1 MTGAETTA
9 RRGAGTGVGGSSNSS
24 SKHLCFFK
32 RFIMELSPSQSS
44 ALSAILDRKSGFLTG
59 SSGTGKSA
67 VLGIAVSQLR
77 AKSLKVVVTA
87 TTGNAA
93 VLIGGSTIHSVLKL
107 FPNEAKGLEEWRS
120 LACAR
125 VRSTP
130 YYKKSLR
137 EIDVLVIDEAS
148 MLDSDALDVID
159 AQLRT
164 ARTPEPWGGVQLILC
179 GDLCQLPPIAHG
191 PTHFLFDSK
200 CFWEGIQEMWDLKE
214 IFRQRDPLFCS
225 ILQRMRFGLTTPD
238 DIAVLKTR
246 ERSATVTLES
256 PTRLFSK
263 NNGVD
268 GVNTYHLNELATPLV
283 TMECV
288 QGVTVKVKNPSS
300 KQMDL
305 LQSQGTKILSDL
317 HLPSTIS
324 LKIGAVVMLAS
335 NLDVANGYSNGARG
349 VVIGFKCGDDK
360 FDAQGMKAPIDKDQ
374 RFRYPA
380 WSLPIVEF
388 SNGKKMLLPYV
399 RWDRTIPG
407 LGEAFVWHMPL
418 RLAWATSIHRSQG
431 QSLHNVDISLDDV
444 FECGQAYV
452 AISRATSLNG
462 LVFSAFDPSSIR
474 AHPRITEFYTKSFM
488 LQRATAL
495 GITEG

>member
-1 MTGAETTA
+1 
-9 RRGAGTGVGGSSNSS
+9 
-24 SKHLCFFK
+24 
-32 RFIMELSPSQSS
+32 MELSPSQSY
-44 ALSAILDRKSGFLTG
+44 ALSSILERKSGFLTG

-67 VLGIAVSQLR
+67 VLGIAVSHLR

-107 FPNEAKGLEEWRS
+107 FPNEAKNPDEWCA

-130 YYKKSLR
+130 FYKKALR

-148 MLDSDALDVID
+148 MLEPDALDVIN

-179 GDLCQLPPIAHG
+179 GDLCQLPPISRG
-191 PTHFLFDSK
+191 LPRFLFDSK
-200 CFWEGIQEMWDLKE
+200 CFWEGMQEMWDLKE

-225 ILQRMRFGLTTPD
+225 ILQRMRFGLNTPE
-238 DIAVLKTR
+238 DIITLKSR

-268 GVNTYHLNELATPLV
+268 GVNTYHLNELSTPLV
-283 TMECV
+283 TLDAV
-288 QGVTVKVKNPSS
+288 QGVVVKVKHPTP
-300 KQMDL
+300 KQVEL
-305 LQSQGTKILSDL
+305 LQSQGGKILTDL

-349 VVIGFKCGDDK
+349 TVIGFKCGDETY
-360 FDAQGMKAPIDKDQ
+360 DAEGMKAPIEKDQ

-380 WSLPIVEF
+380 WNLPVVEF
-388 SNGKKMLLPYV
+388 ANGKKMQIPYV
-399 RWDRTIPG
+399 RWERSIPG
-407 LGEAFVWHMPL
+407 LGEAFVWHLPI

-431 QSLHNVDISLDDV
+431 QTLNNVDISLDDV
-444 FECGQAYV
+444 FESGQAYV
-452 AISRATSLNG
+452 AISRATSLEG
-462 LVFSAFDPSSIR
+462 LVFSAFDPKAIR
-474 AHPRITEFYTKSFM
+474 AHPRITDFYTKSFTM
-488 LQRATAL
+488 QRAAKL
-495 GITEG
+495 GIMEE

>member
-1 MTGAETTA
+1 
-9 RRGAGTGVGGSSNSS
+9 
-24 SKHLCFFK
+24 
-32 RFIMELSPSQSS
+32 MELSPSQSY
-44 ALSAILDRKSGFLTG
+44 ALSSILERKNGFLTG

-130 YYKKSLR
+130 YYKKTLR
-137 EIDVLVIDEAS
+137 EIDVLVIDEIS
-148 MLDSDALDVID
+148 MLEPDALDVID

-164 ARTPEPWGGVQLILC
+164 ARTPEPWGGVQVVLC
-179 GDLCQLPPIAHG
+179 GDLCQLPPISRG
-191 PTHFLFDSK
+191 SPRFLFDSK

-214 IFRQRDPLFCS
+214 IFRQRDPLFCA
-225 ILQRMRFGLTTPD
+225 ILQRMRFGINTPEDILT
-238 DIAVLKTR
+238 LKSR

-268 GVNTYHLNELATPLV
+268 GVNAYHLNELATPV
-283 TMECV
+283 VSMECV
-288 QGVTVKVKNPSS
+288 QGVTVKVRNPSL
-300 KQMDL
+300 KQIDL
-305 LQSQGTKILSDL
+305 LQSQGAKILSDL

-360 FDAQGMKAPIDKDQ
+360 FDVEGMKAPIEKEQ

-380 WSLPIVEF
+380 WTLPVVEF

-399 RWDRTIPG
+399 RWERTIPG
-407 LGEAFVWHMPL
+407 LGEAFVWHLPL

-431 QSLHNVDISLDDV
+431 QTLNNVDISLDDV

-452 AISRATSLNG
+452 AISRATSLDG
-462 LVFSAFDPSSIR
+462 LVFSAFDPVSIR
-474 AHPRITEFYTKSFM
+474 SHPRITEFYTKSFTM
-488 LQRATAL
+488 QRGAAL
-495 GITEG
+495 GILV